1 MLERNLCF
9 VDTSALK
16 NNQDQPDQTTDVVIH
31 YMKQQLS
38 RAIASISHPS
48 SDLQSMLS
56 GNGGS
61 QVDLILYLISEGL
74 PALVLVLASCIANKS

>member
-9 VDTSALK
+9 VDTSASRNHK
-16 NNQDQPDQTTDVVIH
+16 DQPDQTTEVIIQ

-38 RAIASISHPS
+38 RAIASVSHPS
-48 SDLQSMLS
+48 SDLQNMLG

-61 QVDLILYLISEGL
+61 QVDLVLYLISKGL
-74 PALVLVLASCIANKS
+74 LALILLVLGLSNK